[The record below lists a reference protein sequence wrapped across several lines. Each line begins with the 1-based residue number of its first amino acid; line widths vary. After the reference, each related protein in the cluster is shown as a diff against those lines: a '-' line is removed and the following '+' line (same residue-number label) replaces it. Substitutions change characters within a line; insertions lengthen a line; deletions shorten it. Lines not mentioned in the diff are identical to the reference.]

1 MALVA
6 SEKSG
11 ELLSVKASVAE
22 CVSVPLVAVTIGVEL
37 PKGALPDVV
46 TVTVALPDVV
56 IDCGLNAAPTP
67 GGNPEMP
74 NVTGP
79 EKAPSGVIERT

>member
-1 MALVA
+1 MTLVE

-11 ELLSVKASVAE
+11 ELLSVKASVVE
-22 CVSVPLVAVTIGVEL
+22 CVSVPLVAVTIGVEF

-67 GGNPEMP
+67 GGSPEILKF
-74 NVTGP
+74 TGP
-79 EKAPSGVIERT
+79 ENAPSGVTERT

>member
-1 MALVA
+1 MVA

-11 ELLSVKASVAE
+11 ELLSVKANVVE
-22 CVSVPLVAVTIGVEL
+22 WVSVPLVAVTIGVEL
-37 PKGALPDVV
+37 PNGALPEVV

-56 IDCGLNAAPTP
+56 IDCGLNPAPTP
-67 GGNPEMP
+67 GGSPEMA

-79 EKAPSGVIERT
+79 ENAPSGVTERT